1 MSRLRSVSQN
11 YQPKSPES
19 SSRSFSAYQF
29 KFPSRK
35 HFSREQK
42 GSQMGLNAPMF
53 TGIRKPIRGKKP
65 ELESLNEKIKQIG
78 PYIENQKRQSIQRAL
93 KEQQKQRNK
102 NNNEL
107 QSISS
112 IMNQYKD
119 SESVRSESV
128 HRSRRESQIAIEMRS
143 DIFKSCSS
151 A

>member
-1 MSRLRSVSQN
+1 
-11 YQPKSPES
+11 
-19 SSRSFSAYQF
+19 
-29 KFPSRK
+29 
-35 HFSREQK
+35 
-42 GSQMGLNAPMF
+42 MGLNAPMF
-53 TGIRKPIRGKKP
+53 TGIRKPIRVKKP

>member
-1 MSRLRSVSQN
+1 
-11 YQPKSPES
+11 
-19 SSRSFSAYQF
+19 
-29 KFPSRK
+29 
-35 HFSREQK
+35 
-42 GSQMGLNAPMF
+42 MGLNAPMF
-53 TGIRKPIRGKKP
+53 TGIRKPIRVKKP

-102 NNNEL
+102 SNNEL

-128 HRSRRESQIAIEMRS
+128 HRSRRDSQIAIEMRS

-151 A
+151 AQLSNAQKNGLDPQWPPLEENQRCGCKN